1 MNHESVLSGIV
12 SIVNLQSFSCV
23 LCSEISGNGYGY
35 RVVDRKSGRLTE

>member
-1 MNHESVLSGIV
+1 MNLSRILSGIV
-12 SIVNLQSFSCV
+12 SIGNLQSFSCV